1 MQVCV
6 ITTFLPQLRRSFT
19 NGEEETFD
27 AFSGIDDENDVNGVG
42 DFPDFDHPE
51 FDLSNNTYDMDR
63 ELSQNSTKVSLLSS
77 V

>member
-6 ITTFLPQLRRSFT
+6 ITTFLLQLRRSFT

-42 DFPDFDHPE
+42 DFPDFDHAE
-51 FDLSNNTYDMDR
+51 FDLPNNTYDIDA
-63 ELSQNSTKVSLLSS
+63 ELSPNSTKVSLLCS